1 MLFITNLSLLIKNT
15 NIAMVDISRQI
26 VNFKLNTFQ
35 WKHLLKRLQ
44 IFTFFEKRKKT
55 NKFSYSKKIKI
66 QINLNF
72 HEKIK

>member
-35 WKHLLKRLQ
+35 WKHLKG
-44 IFTFFEKRKKT
+44 FKYHFFDK
-55 NKFSYSKKIKI
+55 
-66 QINLNF
+66 
-72 HEKIK
+72 